1 MQTRADYSRAEAEK
15 CRAQARK
22 ASSATAMFTLLELA
36 DQIMEK
42 AQQAELEGDMK
53 PNPEGEK

>member
-1 MQTRADYSRAEAEK
+1 MQTRADYYRAEAEK

-22 ASSATAMFTLLELA
+22 AGSATAMFTLLELA
-36 DQIMEK
+36 GQMMEK
-42 AQQAELEGDMK
+42 AQQAELEGDVK